1 MEEHMKIVLV
11 VLCLFI
17 AAGCSNKVNIDDPS
31 TLMKPMGDEF
41 IYEKENDERN
51 FKVIYEYNDGRKI
64 ISEFDSIKYKN
75 NDRNTDRYLLED
87 AIENNIVTIDY
98 IISKQMFLADISND
112 NFKIYGNTDNNPTV
126 FFIICDTPENNNII
140 IGTSQDVAS
149 MCEN

>member
-1 MEEHMKIVLV
+1 MKIVLM

-17 AAGCSNKVNIDDPS
+17 VTGCSNKVNIDDPS

-64 ISEFDSIKYKN
+64 ISEFESIKYKN
-75 NDRNTDRYLLED
+75 NDKNTDRYLLED

-98 IISKQMFLADISND
+98 IISKQTFLADISTD

-126 FFIICDTPENNNII
+126 FFVICDTLENNNII